1 MSISFK
7 LLTIILLASLFACNS
22 APEPYAR
29 PFGFPRIE
37 IPKEIKYKKFDNKT
51 CPFTFEYPEF
61 GTVSRDL
68 ADSCWVDIYFP
79 RYDCKWHISH
89 HSVVKGQKDRNARF
103 EDFRKL
109 VYKHIKKASNIPETP
124 LKTQNGYGV
133 KYELYGNVGTPV
145 ELFFGNETD
154 VLTASFYF
162 NTAQKNDSLA
172 PVIDYMKGQMNHL
185 VETIEW
191 K

>member
-1 MSISFK
+1 MKITFK
-7 LLTIILLASLFACNS
+7 LLTFTLLASLFACNS

-29 PFGFPRIE
+29 PFGFSRIE
-37 IPKEIKYKKFDNKT
+37 IPKETKYKKFDNKT

-61 GTVSRDL
+61 GTVSRDV

-79 RYDCKWHISH
+79 KYDCKWHISH
-89 HSVVKGQKDRNARF
+89 HSVIKGKDRNAQF

-109 VYKHIKKASNIPETP
+109 VFKHIKKASNIPETN
-124 LKTQNGYGV
+124 LKTANGYGV

-145 ELFFGNETD
+145 ELFFGNDTD
-154 VLTASFYF
+154 VLTNSFYF

-172 PVIDYMKGQMNHL
+172 PVIDYMKGQMDHF
-185 VETIEW
+185 VETVQW